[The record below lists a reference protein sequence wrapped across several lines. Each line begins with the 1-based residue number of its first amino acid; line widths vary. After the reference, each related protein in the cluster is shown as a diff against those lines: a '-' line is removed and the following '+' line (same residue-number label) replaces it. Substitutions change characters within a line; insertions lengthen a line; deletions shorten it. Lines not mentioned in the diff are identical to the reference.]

1 MNRLF
6 LILSFLIHLN
16 SIAQTTYLNRN
27 NEFEPFYSATDSSL
41 IISNTSSDTIYE
53 TIPTHINCQDFKFS
67 SYVANINNNPTKKYK
82 LIDNNGKSRFI
93 RQPGWGII
101 AKSENNKALK
111 ILVQA
116 KESSDWEYTC
126 HDILEITILGPDNK
140 ILRQT
145 SLPRTKVAIDTS
157 PNSITLQRKGNRLS
171 VSIGE
176 KYEKEIWTDTFDNFN
191 ISEIGYIV
199 PPCGKIDV
207 KRIIISISQNRKD
220 KLVSEWDNATII
232 SYLAQSIDPNEGYW
246 KYLDRSMDENLL
258 RLGGDY
264 TFALIKSNDNEYNLI
279 YLNGAKTNSN
289 EWSTG
294 MIKARLFT
302 TQFNDVLAVE
312 WYDSQML
319 PMNHEITAQIEGD
332 FIKIVFPYQNSHIR
346 LHRIKPIRNFRSLIN
361 SHSY

>member
-6 LILSFLIHLN
+6 LILGLLIHLN

-27 NEFEPFYSATDSSL
+27 NGFEPFYSATDSVL

-53 TIPTHINCQDFKFS
+53 TIQTHINCQDFKFS
-67 SYVANINNNPTKKYK
+67 SYVANINNSSTKKHK
-82 LIDNNGKSRFI
+82 FTDNNGKSRFI
-93 RQPGWGII
+93 KQPGWGII
-101 AKSENNKALK
+101 AKSENDKALK
-111 ILVQA
+111 ILVQT

-126 HDILEITILGPDNK
+126 HDILEITILDPNNK
-140 ILRQT
+140 ILQQT

-171 VSIGE
+171 LSIGE
-176 KYEKEIWTDTFDNFN
+176 KYEKEIWTGTFYNFN

-207 KRIIISISQNRKD
+207 KRIMTSISQNKKD
-220 KLVSEWDNATII
+220 KLVSEWNYETID
-232 SYLAQSIDPNEGYW
+232 SYLIQSIDSLEGYW
-246 KYLDRSMDENLL
+246 KYIDRSMDENLL

-264 TFALIKSNDNEYNLI
+264 AFALIKVNDNEYNLI
-279 YLNGAKTNSN
+279 YLNGAKINSN

-302 TQFNDVLAVE
+302 TQFNGVLAVE

-319 PMNHEITAQIEGD
+319 PMNNEITAQIEGD
-332 FIKIVFPYQNSHIR
+332 FIKIFFPYQNSYIR
-346 LHRIKPIRNFRSLIN
+346 LHRINPIRNF
-361 SHSY
+361 